1 MNRSIFL
8 RQLRY
13 WTFHCLLNALPSFGI
28 ALFFLGLWRNPA
40 AVAAMLLAIATFIL
54 LYSTLTSLPGP
65 MLEKEHLLSRAL
77 RVGVKVRGWISAVS
91 VGIIPLGGIM
101 VTPDFW
107 CGFYASVIV
116 DWGARQLGT
125 QGQMVDAPALVGFCE
140 VFAVTLLEGI
150 ILSSL
155 IVMVALV
162 ALATIGVLQVL
173 GRRNRSAAA
182 DPR

>member
-1 MNRSIFL
+1 
-8 RQLRY
+8 
-13 WTFHCLLNALPSFGI
+13 
-28 ALFFLGLWRNPA
+28 
-40 AVAAMLLAIATFIL
+40 
-54 LYSTLTSLPGP
+54 
-65 MLEKEHLLSRAL
+65 
-77 RVGVKVRGWISAVS
+77 
-91 VGIIPLGGIM
+91 M

-107 CGFYASVIV
+107 CGFYASMIV

-173 GRRNRSAAA
+173 GRRNRLAAA